1 MNIADKEILQEIF
14 EVIGRTADEC
24 VYIIEERDALEEE
37 RLQEKLHARAIRIS
51 DEIGRIFD
59 CLDAVFD
66 DNSK

>member
-37 RLQEKLHARAIRIS
+37 RLQEKLHTRAVRIN
-51 DEIGRIFD
+51 DGIEYIFNY
-59 CLDAVFD
+59 LDAIF
-66 DNSK
+66 NESSK